1 MSKDCQSLD
10 IKESDIEKQEVVGG
24 ELDAQS

>member
-10 IKESDIEKQEVVGG
+10 IKESDIERQEAIGG
-24 ELDAQS
+24 DLVAQN